1 MLKEYRK
8 IGDVLLDM
16 GLITQQ
22 QLEQA
27 LVLQK
32 TKNKWVGEI
41 LEEMGV
47 ITAKQ
52 IAESLSEQLCV
63 PLVDCKE
70 FTLTEE
76 MKTLVPYEMAMKKRI
91 MPLEVKNDIL
101 TLAMVDPLDRDT
113 VDSLEYTTGHN
124 ILPVVSDLTNL
135 FDALKRN
142 YGESKD
148 VWELIE
154 KESLP
159 HRHKKMGEM
168 LVASGLI
175 KQKQLEQALKLRK
188 IKNKRIGKIIEELGF
203 ATGKQVAEVLA
214 EQLSLQYVNCGK
226 FTITDKIK
234 SLIPLEVAEK
244 KLVLPLEIK
253 NNTLLLAM
261 VDPLNYDTI
270 DLISFMTNLE
280 ITSAVTDE
288 EDLFHAIEQ
297 RYEMSEMVSEFID
310 NLAKYQKVEFIEK
323 NAEEDK
329 VINVEDTLRKS
340 ESVPVVKIVTLI
352 LSNAVKSRASD
363 IHLEPRHNHVHVRFR
378 IDGELRD
385 VLRIPKYL
393 QSQVIARIKVKSCMD
408 ITKRRLPQDGNC
420 SLIIE
425 NRNIDLRVST
435 LPSIYGE
442 NVVIRLLDTRVGLVP
457 LARLGIPNH
466 IFEALIDIFS
476 KPQGMLLIT
485 GPTGSGKTTTLYAS
499 LNQLRNER
507 EHIVTVED
515 PVEYKL
521 DGVTQVHLDK
531 DAGLT
536 FSKALRSILRQDPD
550 IIMIG
555 EMRDRE
561 TAEIAIRA
569 TMTGH
574 LVMSTLHTNDTVST
588 IARLIDLG
596 VPPLLV
602 SMALSGVFAQ
612 RLVRRI
618 CEKCKVEISSP
629 SGIKGKLPALAHY
642 YRGEGCDHCFHTGF
656 YGRIGVYEYLEI
668 NSKLRDLISRNATE
682 SELWHAAKEA
692 GTKTLFD
699 DAWSKVEEGVT
710 SVEEALSKVPLDKYD
725 N

>member
-1 MLKEYRK
+1 MLKEHK
-8 IGDVLLDM
+8 KTGDILLEM

-22 QLEQA
+22 QIEQA

-32 TKNKWVGEI
+32 TKNKWIGKI

-52 IAESLSEQLCV
+52 VAESLADQLCV

-70 FTLTEE
+70 FTVTEE
-76 MKTLVPYEMAMKKRI
+76 MKSLVPHEMAMKKRI
-91 MPLEVKNDIL
+91 MPLEIKKDTL

-113 VDSLEYTTGHN
+113 VDSLEYKTGLN

-135 FDALKRN
+135 LDALKRN

-154 KESLP
+154 EETIQR
-159 HRHKKMGEM
+159 RHKKMGEI
-168 LVASGLI
+168 LVASGI
-175 KQKQLEQALKLRK
+175 ITQQQLEKALELRE

-203 ATGKQVAEVLA
+203 ASGKQVAKALA
-214 EQLSLQYVNCGK
+214 KQLSLQYVNCK
-226 FTITDKIK
+226 EFTITDKIK
-234 SLIPLEVAEK
+234 SLVPLEIAEK
-244 KLVLPLEIK
+244 KLVLPLEVK
-253 NNTLLLAM
+253 NGTLILAM
-261 VDPLNYDTI
+261 VDPINYHTI
-270 DLISFMTNLE
+270 DLVSFITNLK
-280 ITSAVTDE
+280 ITPAVTDDE
-288 EDLFHAIEQ
+288 SLFHAIEQ
-297 RYEMSEMVSEFID
+297 CYGMSEMVSEFID
-310 NLAKYQKVEFIEK
+310 NLPKYQKVEFIEK
-323 NAEEDK
+323 NEEEEK
-329 VINVEDTLRKS
+329 VINVEDTIRKS
-340 ESVPVVKIVTLI
+340 ETVPVVKVVTLI

-408 ITKRRLPQDGNC
+408 ITVKRLPQDGNC
-420 SLIIE
+420 SLVIG
-425 NRNIDLRVST
+425 NKNIDLRIST
-435 LPSIYGE
+435 IPSVYGE
-442 NVVIRLLDTRVGLVP
+442 NVVIRLLDTSIGLVP
-457 LARLGIPNH
+457 LGRLGISNT
-466 IFEALIDIFS
+466 IFESLVDIFS
-476 KPQGMLLIT
+476 KPQGMLIIT
-485 GPTGSGKTTTLYAS
+485 GPTGSGKTTTLYAC
-499 LNQLRNER
+499 LNQLRNEK
-507 EHIVTVED
+507 EHIITVED
-515 PVEYKL
+515 PVEYKI
-521 DGVTQVHLDK
+521 DGVTQVSLNEK
-531 DAGLT
+531 TGLT

-555 EMRDRE
+555 EMRDQE

-574 LVMSTLHTNDTVST
+574 LVMTTLHTNDTVST

-602 SMALSGVFAQ
+602 SMSLSGVLAQ
-612 RLVRRI
+612 RLVRKI
-618 CEKCKVEISSP
+618 CEKCKVKISPP
-629 SGIKGKLPALAHY
+629 SNIKGKLPALAHCY
-642 YRGEGCDHCFHTGF
+642 HGEGCDHCNHTGF

-668 NSKLRDLISRNATE
+668 NPKLRDLISRNTTE

-692 GTKTLFD
+692 ETKTLFD
-699 DAWSKVEEGVT
+699 DAWAKIKEGVT
-710 SVEEALSKVPLDKYD
+710 TVEEALLKVPRDKYD